1 MQKHDESS
9 VFPSEYQYSR
19 KQVES
24 LIGPFLGQYEAHLQ
38 KWGVFG
44 LPPKKW
50 GASTVPNYVSDI
62 QSQYHVRFSLVNYC
76 DLVSITTATHSQL
89 ILILISY

>member
-1 MQKHDESS
+1 VAMRGTLTK
-9 VFPSEYQYSR
+9 V
-19 KQVES
+19 
-24 LIGPFLGQYEAHLQ
+24 
-38 KWGVFG
+38 GVFG

-76 DLVSITTATHSQL
+76 DLVSITNATHSQL